1 MRIQAR
7 HLTAALAVLASAA
20 VLPASA
26 AAAHRTS
33 RWISA
38 TVVVTLGSDLQGGLA
53 AQGAFLSPQLG
64 NGTIAYRATVDRA
77 TTSTRAIE
85 IAVPGGTLR
94 GSGTGSAS
102 PRTDGALEVRGTG
115 TLTGGTGRFAHA
127 RGRFVYEGTSTGN
140 TVELGVSATATY

>member
-85 IAVPGGTLR
+85 PGGTLR

-140 TVELGVSATATY
+140 TVELGVSATGTY